1 MWSTSMSDAVERV
14 ETSWAGLMAAIEGI
28 ADERMSEPG
37 VAGDWSVKD
46 VLAHV
51 AYWEG
56 RAIGSVERAL
66 TGEPEPSISDA
77 SVETINHG
85 VRAERA
91 DWTVEQTLGELHGTH
106 ERFMA
111 ALRQHP
117 DIDPD
122 VIEGDTFEHYDEHA
136 ADIRVWRERVGA

>member
-1 MWSTSMSDAVERV
+1 MSNAVERV
-14 ETSWAGLMAAIEGI
+14 EASWAELMAAIEGLP
-28 ADERMSEPG
+28 ERRMSAPG
-37 VAGDWSVKD
+37 VAGGWSVKD

-66 TGEPEPSISDA
+66 AGEPEPSVSDA

-85 VRAERA
+85 VYQERA
-91 DWTVEQTLGELHGTH
+91 DWTVELSLDELHGTH

-117 DIDPD
+117 NIDPD
-122 VIEGDTFEHYDEHA
+122 VIGGDTFEHFDEHA
-136 ADIRVWRERVGA
+136 ADIRAWRERAGI